1 MLNDFANDKMGF
13 LGQNVDIV
21 LTSSGH
27 YAVLI
32 SRTEQLLDNVDSNI
46 DSEKVF

>member
-1 MLNDFANDKMGF
+1 MTNLFCPAKSLWKEVMLNDFANDKMGF

-32 SRTEQLLDNVDSNI
+32 SRTE
-46 DSEKVF
+46 